1 MKLIK
6 RTTLHYQAGNSD
18 KIYEVD
24 LCDLGNEQ
32 YIVNFR
38 YGRRG
43 KTLKESS
50 KTAQPVALAKAQQV
64 FDQLVGS
71 KLKKGYQDVT
81 EASSS
86 QTQQE
91 VNDLNTSNLTTSNVV
106 TKDPRHQAILNAIAF
121 GTAEPNA
128 NPDSS
133 KGSSKWSQTRA
144 IWRAGELKIREA
156 TPLIIPLIGTEQP
169 LKDYCIAWAL
179 GWCGDQHV
187 IPHLQRLYETPS
199 TPDFVKGIAW
209 EAWMKLCDQSTQE
222 RLRSQQIEQLPAQ
235 LQSHIETDNP
245 AEFSNALLT
254 YLDSNDYTRF
264 GVLDTLYQINNAQVR
279 PALLNLLRTAPL
291 RPNYFKAIRHI
302 FKIAEYRQDAQ
313 VFGIIAYR
321 LDTEPPMFHQS
332 YWHKYYWDRNSR
344 KYIPRSNYLGSPDA
358 KRAYS
363 NVTRD
368 YLRRRVWRTLRKLG
382 EECDWNYINLALE
395 VLLQY
400 SDSDGVPARTSTLYR
415 WNYSNWTRT
424 SYTRNWDSY
433 AGYLTFN
440 HILYTNSPRYQL
452 MPNSQAWRCRD
463 NYKPGDPEPDVR
475 EEAFPKLW
483 EQHPDALLQLLLES
497 HCHQVHQFAAKAL
510 KVCQSFCNQID
521 TETVIRLVNKPYP
534 VTAQLGFE
542 LATQK
547 YNSDNPDNPN
557 LDLLLALA
565 NCQFPPARTQAHQWI
580 QAIPTHLITASNLII
595 PLVISQHSDTRT
607 FARQLLTQ
615 SIISEATAKVLI
627 GRVIVAVLELE
638 PTQTDI
644 AKDTAQTLLLGFT
657 PQLRTLGM
665 GVVLDLLQ
673 HPMPEIQEL
682 GARILFNHET
692 PAADLPPKLIES
704 LLNASHQSVQGIG
717 VQIFGQLPD
726 QRLLQDYDL
735 VLAIATNQQAHLRQG
750 IRPVIQRLGQLY
762 PEFVTQLATEI
773 ITLLQLPERHQG
785 VHKDLVQLLR
795 EDLPS
800 WMTSITKDNAME
812 LLQAKSSAA
821 QELVGLVLQANYTTW
836 GLELETPD
844 IVKLANHEILS
855 VRQAAW
861 TMIEQRLNRIRS
873 NSQDML
879 AAVRLLEAKWQ
890 DSREFATKLFS
901 QQITEQDWT
910 PEVMVSIC
918 DSTRDDVRQFGRDL
932 VLRTFQQS
940 YGQDYLLKFSEH
952 PSQDMQL
959 FATNYLEQYAVDNT
973 DRLQDLIPYF
983 ISILSRVNRGRIAK
997 QRVFAFLEAEAQKS
1011 QAAAKIVAEILTRQ
1025 SITMAIGDKARSIQ
1039 IMLQIHQNYPT
1050 IPLPIHVKPVSEVR
1064 GL

>member
-24 LCDLGNEQ
+24 LCDFGNEQ

-86 QTQQE
+86 QTQEE
-91 VNDLNTSNLTTSNVV
+91 VNDLISSNLV
-106 TKDPRHQAILNAIAF
+106 TKDPRHQAILNAI
-121 GTAEPNA
+121 A

-156 TPLIIPLIGTEQP
+156 TPLIIPLIGTDQP

-179 GWCGDQHV
+179 GWCGDEHV

-199 TPDFVKGIAW
+199 TPDFVKRIAW
-209 EAWMKLCDQSTQE
+209 EAWMKLCDPSTQE
-222 RLRSQQIEQLPAQ
+222 RLRSQQIEQLPAE
-235 LQSHIETDNP
+235 LQSHIESDNP
-245 AEFSNALLT
+245 ADFSNALVT

-302 FKIAEYRQDAQ
+302 FKIAEYRQDAE

-321 LDTEPPMFHQS
+321 LDTEPPMFRQS
-332 YWHKYYWDRNSR
+332 YWHRYYWDRNSR
-344 KYIPRSNYLGSPDA
+344 KYLPRSNYLGSPDA

-382 EECDWNYINLALE
+382 EECDRLWHGRAERNYINLALE
-395 VLLQY
+395 VLLKY
-400 SDSDGVPARTSTLYR
+400 SDSDAVPARTSTFYR
-415 WNYSNWTRT
+415 WNYSNGRRT

-440 HILYTNSPRYQL
+440 HILYTNSPRYVL

-510 KVCQSFCNQID
+510 RVCQSFCNQID
-521 TETVIRLVNKPYP
+521 TDTVIRLVNKPYP

-580 QAIPTHLITASNLII
+580 QAIPTHLITASQLII

-615 SIISEATAKVLI
+615 SIVSEATAKVLI
-627 GRVIVAVLELE
+627 GRMIAAVLALE

-644 AKDTAQTLLLGFT
+644 GKDTAQTLLLGFT

-750 IRPVIQRLGQLY
+750 IRPVIQRLGKLY

-773 ITLLQLPERHQG
+773 ISLLQLPERHQG
-785 VHKDLVQLLR
+785 VHQDLVQLLR

-800 WMTSITKDNAME
+800 WMTMITKDNAME

-836 GLELETPD
+836 GLELKIPD

-918 DSTRDDVRQFGRDL
+918 DSTRDDVRQFGRNL

-959 FATNYLEQYAVDNT
+959 FATNYLEQYAVDNP

-1039 IMLQIHQNYPT
+1039 LMLKIHQNYPT
-1050 IPLPIHVKPVSEVR
+1050 IPLPIQVKPVSELR
-1064 GL
+1064 GV